1 MAYTSLITYSIY
13 DLNSSL
19 FLELIREILEV
30 EFNKQRNQFAKTFLP
45 KVVKK
50 DEYLLNPVSD
60 TDIDP
65 AFCSVIKAASKNA
78 ENHFHQQSNEDNT
91 FIIGVLADGL
101 ENLRKILDSVYIILN
116 DMDIKNY
123 LFTYKNIDGNL
134 ILSDTGKYRVNQMN
148 HEFEVS
154 KSIND
159 KNIVYG
165 SLTLQAEIL
174 ETVPFNLHKIL
185 REVCTEFQFNGQE
198 TNLES

>member
-1 MAYTSLITYSIY
+1 MAYISLITYGIY

-45 KVVKK
+45 KIVKK
-50 DEYLLNPVSD
+50 DEYLLSPVSD
-60 TDIDP
+60 TDINP

-101 ENLRKILDSVYIILN
+101 ENLRKILDSIYIILN
-116 DMDIKNY
+116 DMDVKNY
-123 LFTYKNIDGNL
+123 LFTYG
-134 ILSDTGKYRVNQMN
+134 ILSDTGKYRINQMN

-154 KSIND
+154 KTSND

-165 SLTLQAEIL
+165 SLTLQAEIAEIAKENLRKTLKEVGVEL
-174 ETVPFNLHKIL
+174 E
-185 REVCTEFQFNGQE
+185 FNGQS